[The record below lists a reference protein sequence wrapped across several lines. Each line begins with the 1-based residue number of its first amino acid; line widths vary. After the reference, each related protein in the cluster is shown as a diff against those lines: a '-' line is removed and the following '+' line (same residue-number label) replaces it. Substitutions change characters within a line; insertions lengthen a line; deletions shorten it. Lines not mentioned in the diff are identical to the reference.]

1 MNICGMY
8 QTFCI
13 VFDMTNKHSFF
24 HLKDVYR
31 EIYPI
36 IFAFNE
42 ESLKLFTDSIVC
54 LTLLLRS

>member
-1 MNICGMY
+1 MY